1 VIERLAEAREWHY
14 AFSTLVKQG
23 RRIGIWFA
31 ATATIRSSRL
41 KILFAQF
48 RFSSNDEALFEAS
61 LANLMNPGSTPRR
74 LAGIDRANGRNPG
87 RRFDPYASRAESRF
101 QRHIARIRAAR
112 STVGRSTPPTPA
124 DSGAA
129 SGHTALSKCS
139 SNCRGMKRVR
149 LA

>member
-1 VIERLAEAREWHY
+1 METLLTESKMFVNQTESTLFIQSLKQAGVAINNEREVIERLAEAREWHY

-61 LANLMNPGSTPRR
+61 LQT
-74 LAGIDRANGRNPG
+74 
-87 RRFDPYASRAESRF
+87 
-101 QRHIARIRAAR
+101 
-112 STVGRSTPPTPA
+112 
-124 DSGAA
+124 
-129 SGHTALSKCS
+129 
-139 SNCRGMKRVR
+139 
-149 LA
+149 